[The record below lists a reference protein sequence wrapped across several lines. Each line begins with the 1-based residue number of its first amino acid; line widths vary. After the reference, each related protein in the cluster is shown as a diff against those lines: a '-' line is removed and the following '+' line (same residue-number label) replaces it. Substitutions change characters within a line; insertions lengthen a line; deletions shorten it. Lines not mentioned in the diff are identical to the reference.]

1 MNSGPNPSS
10 ARPDLPSASGGPGA
24 FSRATRAP
32 EPVGTSAATSTW
44 SSAVRGLRRLTMP
57 VAWLV
62 TFGICAASA
71 FAVRDVVFPQMG
83 KSSAPAL
90 WEPRRSDDTQ
100 PSLGVS
106 PSINSVDGPQR
117 TDAATTTATTLV
129 TTSSSEAPAPASS
142 AGSGGGK
149 SSTTKAGPGTTT
161 PRTTVPR
168 STAPSTTVDDGDS
181 TSTSSSV
188 SPTSSTDP
196 TSSGPSTSDAPTTS
210 DVTGGTI
217 PDTTSGGGS
226 GSGRGGDRHD
236 PLP

>member
-1 MNSGPNPSS
+1 
-10 ARPDLPSASGGPGA
+10 
-24 FSRATRAP
+24 
-32 EPVGTSAATSTW
+32 VAATSTW
-44 SSAVRGLRRLTMP
+44 SSALRGLRRLAMP

-142 AGSGGGK
+142 VGSGGGK
-149 SSTTKAGPGTTT
+149 SSTTKAGPGTTA

-168 STAPSTTVDDGDS
+168 TTTPSTTIDDDASS
-181 TSTSSSV
+181 TS

-196 TSSGPSTSDAPTTS
+196 TSSGPSTSDAPTTT
-210 DVTGGTI
+210 DATGGTI